1 MQVGNKGVVTGTQIA
16 YASICKRKLW
26 LYTYGVKMEEFSER
40 VEEAKVLHLT
50 SYPNKTKEVEIPGC
64 GIKVDFCEKDGSI
77 HEVKMSKSV
86 EKAHILQLAYYLKVF
101 ADKSEQIKSGTIHYP
116 RLRKTQNIY
125 LTDELRCEVEN
136 LEKEIQA
143 ITGKKNVPN
152 EFPKRN
158 FCRCCSY
165 YEFCFS

>member
-1 MQVGNKGVVTGTQIA
+1 MYNYIKATNIKVQNKQTDINNIEMKDNLIHEI
-16 YASICKRKLW
+16 S
-26 LYTYGVKMEEFSER
+26 
-40 VEEAKVLHLT
+40 VLKKNKFDCNLT

-136 LEKEIQA
+136 LEKEIQV

-158 FCRCCSY
+158 FCRRCSY
-165 YEFCFS
+165 CEFCFS